1 MQERTQIMDIQA
13 VNRATARIAH
23 EIIERNSGVSNVCIL
38 GIKKRGVP
46 FAKKIRDC
54 ILAFEGVKV
63 PFGELDITYHRDDL
77 TDDRKN
83 MVATESNVPCDLT
96 EKTVI
101 IVDDVV
107 YTGRTVKASLETVF
121 KYGRPNSVQFVALID
136 RGHRELPI
144 RPDYVGKNV
153 PTSKHETVS
162 VVFDN
167 DQNSGVYIIK
177 NN

>member
-1 MQERTQIMDIQA
+1 MDIQA
-13 VNRATARIAH
+13 VNRATARISH
-23 EIIERNSGVSNVCIL
+23 EIIERNQGVNNVCVL
-38 GIKKRGVP
+38 GVKKRGVP
-46 FAKKIRDC
+46 FAKRICDC
-54 ILAFEGVKV
+54 IKNFEGVLV

-77 TDDRKN
+77 TEDKKFE
-83 MVATESNVPCDLT
+83 VATESKIPCDLT
-96 EKTVI
+96 GKTVI

-162 VVFDN
+162 VELVEDG
-167 DQNSGVYIIK
+167 GVYIIK
-177 NN
+177 N

>member
-1 MQERTQIMDIQA
+1 MERTQIMDMQA
-13 VNRATARIAH
+13 VNRATARISH
-23 EIIERNSGVSNVCIL
+23 EIIERNQGVNNVCVL
-38 GIKKRGVP
+38 GVKKRGVP
-46 FAKKIRDC
+46 FAKRICEC
-54 ILAFEGVKV
+54 IKNFEGVSV

-77 TDDRKN
+77 SDDKKTQ
-83 MVATESNVPCDLT
+83 VATDSIIPCDLT
-96 EKTVI
+96 GKTVI

-162 VVFDN
+162 VVFGEDG
-167 DQNSGVYIIK
+167 GVYIVK
-177 NN
+177 NQ